1 VRLNVRGPSS
11 FVTRCAALAA
21 RDFLAIVRAG
31 SARERV
37 GLLAPL
43 VLPVFVHGHPGAM
56 DDALA
61 LLTSVVLPTLAF
73 GWGVLWAR
81 ASTTRLRFVR
91 ALFPA
96 APRGARALVA
106 VFALAGASFGFG
118 FVAAV
123 VAARAGA
130 PALDALA
137 VGRVAFAASFA
148 FAGLGVAQAPRATA
162 LTLAAPLLLAALR
175 AERGV
180 LYALV
185 PTTHAYALT
194 IDPPVGLEARLRFAA
209 LLAFGAIGAI
219 AFGLSPRRR
228 STAPLG

>member
-1 VRLNVRGPSS
+1 LTIRGLPA
-11 FVTRCAALAA
+11 FVARCGGLAA
-21 RDFLAIVRAG
+21 RDFLAIVRSG

-81 ASTTRLRFVR
+81 ASSERLRFVR

-96 APRGARALVA
+96 SPRTARALVA
-106 VFALAGASFGFG
+106 VFSLAGASLGFA

-130 PALDALA
+130 PAPDALA

-162 LTLAAPLLLAALR
+162 LTLAAPILLATLR
-175 AERGV
+175 TQRGIF
-180 LYALV
+180 YAIV

-194 IDPPVGLEARLRFAA
+194 IDPPVGLEARLRFMA
-209 LLAFGAIGAI
+209 LLVMGTAGAI
-219 AFGLSPRRR
+219 AFGLSAPQR
-228 STAPLG
+228 SRAPLA